1 MTDRE
6 FWFRKI
12 PGTSGRYVPTDWRGY
27 AAIVASVVAPLGV
40 TFLSMAIQPWL
51 ALVCGPLALIGA
63 LWWLFAVV
71 AKRAE
76 S

>member
-1 MTDRE
+1 MSQPRY
-6 FWFRKI
+6 WFRKV

-27 AAIVASVVAPLGV
+27 AAIVACVVAPLAA
-40 TFLSMAIQPWL
+40 TFLALAIRPWL
-51 ALVCGPLALIGA
+51 ALLVGPLALIGA

-71 AKRAE
+71 SKRAE